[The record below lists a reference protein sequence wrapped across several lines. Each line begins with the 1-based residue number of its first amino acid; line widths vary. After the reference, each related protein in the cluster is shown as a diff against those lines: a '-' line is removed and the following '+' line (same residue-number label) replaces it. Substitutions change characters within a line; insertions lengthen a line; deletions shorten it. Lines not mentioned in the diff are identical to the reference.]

1 MTKVHRFLL
10 TGIYLIGSVYSAH
23 GSEWS
28 GNIAIEERAFFHSAE
43 DSRQHDNYLS
53 LSAQPEFYNDWDNGR
68 QSITFV
74 PFIRLDQHDEN
85 RTHFD
90 IRELTWLKAA
100 NDWEIRIGVR
110 KLFWGVTES
119 QHLVDIINQTDAVE
133 SIDGEEKLGQPML
146 NYAMITDGGTL
157 DLFALIGFRERTFAG
172 EQGRLRPG
180 LVVDEEKTRYESS
193 QQQRHI
199 DYAIRWSHSIG
210 NWDVGVSHFYG
221 TSRDPTLDRS
231 LNEKFK
237 PILIPH
243 YPIINQTGIDVQ
255 TIVENWLWKV
265 EAISRTGQGDRY
277 AAFTGGFEYSFYGL
291 FDTKTDLGIIS
302 EYLFD
307 ERENNVETLFGN
319 DLMIGGRFTLNDEQ
333 STDFLIGIIL
343 DLDDK
348 ARLLSLESSRR
359 IGDTW
364 KLTLE
369 ARLFS
374 NIDRSSILLYDLRN
388 DDFIQAEIA
397 WYF

>member
-1 MTKVHRFLL
+1 MTQLKRYLL
-10 TGIYLIGSVYSAH
+10 TGIYLIGVTYSAH
-23 GSEWS
+23 ASEWS
-28 GNIAIEERAFFHSAE
+28 GNIAIEERGFFYSAE
-43 DSRQHDNYLS
+43 DPRQHDNYLS

-74 PFIRLDQHDEN
+74 PFIRIDQYDKN

-90 IRELTWLKAA
+90 VRELTWLKAS
-100 NDWEIRIGVR
+100 NEWEVRIGVR

-133 SIDGEEKLGQPML
+133 SIDLEEKLGQPML
-146 NYAMITDGGTL
+146 NYAWVKDWGTL

-172 EQGRLRPG
+172 EEGRLRPG
-180 LVVDEEKTRYESS
+180 PVIDEEKTSYESS
-193 QQQRHI
+193 QEQRHI

-210 NWDVGVSHFYG
+210 DWDVGISHFYG
-221 TSRDPTLDRS
+221 TSRDPTLNLS
-231 LNEKFK
+231 FNEKGE
-237 PILIPH
+237 PILAPY

-255 TIVENWLWKV
+255 TIVDNWLWKV
-265 EAISRTGQGDRY
+265 EAISRNGQGDHY
-277 AAFTGGFEYSFYGL
+277 IAFTGGVEYTFYGL
-291 FDTKTDLGIIS
+291 FDTQTDLGVIS

-307 ERENNVETLFGN
+307 ERKNNVETFFGN
-319 DLMIGGRFTLNDEQ
+319 DVMIGGRFTLNDEQ
-333 STDFLIGIIL
+333 STEFLAGIIL

-359 IGDTW
+359 IGDAW

-369 ARLFS
+369 ARLFN
-374 NIDRSSILLYDLRN
+374 NIDRSSTLLYNWRN